1 MAAGQT
7 ASSKITADL
16 VIVGGGVMGLW
27 AAYHAE
33 KAGIET
39 LLVDAGMPGQG
50 ASNGLV
56 GVLMAYMPD
65 LWDEKKRFQFDA
77 LLRLEGDLAR
87 LSAETGVETSY
98 RRSGRIMPINS
109 ERQRNT
115 ALARQQEARINWKA
129 GDRQFRFDVLED
141 TPVVGWPAA
150 RTDRFGYIFDD
161 LAAHVFPRDVVAA
174 LLAFLAGARHVR
186 IMPGIRVSAIDAA
199 GHAIRLN
206 DGGTIGFGSVIIAAG
221 TGAFPLM
228 QPHLAPEGRS
238 LGRGVKGQAALM
250 AADLDPALPILYD
263 EGLYVVAHSGG
274 RVAIGSTS
282 EDRFDDPSSTD
293 MQLEALIAAARL
305 IVPQLAEAP
314 VVERWAGLRPRA
326 IARDPVVGALP
337 GLDHVIALAGGF
349 KTSFGLA
356 HVLAE
361 YAVLAATGNVS
372 VALPLK
378 FHPQIHHNWAMK
390 K

>member
-1 MAAGQT
+1 M
-7 ASSKITADL
+7 TADL
-16 VIVGGGVMGLW
+16 VIVGGGIMGLW

-39 LLVDAGMPGQG
+39 LVVDAGTPGHG

-65 LWDEKKRFQFDA
+65 LWDEKKQFQFDA
-77 LLRLEGDLAR
+77 LLRLERDLAM
-87 LSAETGVETSY
+87 LSAETGIETSY

-115 ALARQQEARINWKA
+115 ALARQEEARINWKV
-129 GDRQFRFDVLED
+129 GDRRFRFDVLED
-141 TPVVGWPAA
+141 APVTGWPAA
-150 RTDRFGYIFDD
+150 RPDRFGYIFDD
-161 LAAHVFPRDVVAA
+161 LAAHVFPRDVVTA
-174 LLAFLAGARHVR
+174 LLAFLADARHVR
-186 IMPGIRVSAIDAA
+186 IMPEMPVTGIDTA
-199 GHAIRLN
+199 GHAIRLA

-228 QPHLAPEGRS
+228 QPHLAPEGRA

-250 AADLDPALPILYD
+250 AADLDPGLPILYD
-263 EGLYVVAHSGG
+263 EGLYVVPHSGG

-282 EDRFDDPSSTD
+282 EDRFADPSSTD
-293 MQLEALIAAARL
+293 QQLEALIAAARL
-305 IVPQLAEAP
+305 AVPALADAP
-314 VVERWAGLRPRA
+314 VIERWAGLRPRA

-361 YAVLAATGNVS
+361 HAVLTAAGNVS

-378 FHPQIHHNWAMK
+378 FHPKIHHDWAMK